1 MAKMTLKRG
10 ADIDRVREELR
21 QKGIVVSQRMPD
33 GSYSVFVN
41 KRRWRYLIADPKE
54 QERMAAASDRDKGL
68 NYRQARIEAAFKH
81 LISEKEVEPCLRWFY
96 WEAQRRKKYDFLQ
109 KFPFG

>member
-54 QERMAAASDRDKGL
+54 QERMAAASDRERRYWKRVKKELLEGGTRTLEQIREKLRGL
-68 NYRQARIEAAFKH
+68 TFN
-81 LISEKEVEPCLRWFY
+81 V
-96 WEAQRRKKYDFLQ
+96 
-109 KFPFG
+109 